1 MKLETVE
8 SHLPYHQAP
17 FDATT
22 AQTSVRFPRGG
33 CITDTSRRWLRYR
46 SRFDPSKWSRPV
58 ASQRST
64 ARNASQ
70 SVATTKPSQ
79 DDRPQII
86 LQPCNFSLTTSKH
99 SVTSLRGRVLQSC
112 THASCQGQD
121 SVPEAQRRG
130 FTSEYVCSNL
140 NAQIPM
146 LESLCRGLWSTNIP
160 KQHHAILAS
169 NVVSLDNITDK
180 PESYIEPRDL
190 MSMPKCQIFK
200 AQDCMPETLW
210 YESTKGKARCQTL
223 FYWLIKLFS
232 MQHQDATLSNTASE
246 THTISTSTA
255 NLVSQ
260 GLASTSDREGESTT
274 PSSTQPLFR
283 SLVSMFN
290 LETPHKLLNAPKNK
304 YSVSFISNLN
314 PNIMQHLNL
323 AQQIV
328 HTMANANTREA
339 NNAAA
344 AYSSQHLCIFQSNV
358 NYLAAMSTANAHFIR
373 AHRFVVNKNH
383 TTINERFSSCYDE
396 CICAGSRHMIQDQ
409 LNALS
414 GHFVPILS
422 AWLFLYLAHNMN
434 SGEDTTAREKLDV
447 HWP

>member
-1 MKLETVE
+1 
-8 SHLPYHQAP
+8 
-17 FDATT
+17 
-22 AQTSVRFPRGG
+22 
-33 CITDTSRRWLRYR
+33 
-46 SRFDPSKWSRPV
+46 
-58 ASQRST
+58 
-64 ARNASQ
+64 
-70 SVATTKPSQ
+70 
-79 DDRPQII
+79 
-86 LQPCNFSLTTSKH
+86 
-99 SVTSLRGRVLQSC
+99 
-112 THASCQGQD
+112 
-121 SVPEAQRRG
+121 
-130 FTSEYVCSNL
+130 
-140 NAQIPM
+140 M

-358 NYLAAMSTANAHFIR
+358 NYLAAMSTANAHLIR
-373 AHRFVVNKNH
+373 AHRFVVDENH
-383 TTINERFSSCYDE
+383 AASNERFSSCYDE

-409 LNALS
+409 QNALS

-422 AWLFLYLAHNMN
+422 AWLFLYLAHNIN
-434 SGEDTTAREKLDV
+434 SGEDKTKGSQHVTSRLTSRRRTSSIIINGSRIFTREESRLSHQRSFSSCDDKSSLGYFSSSISSALASEGVRSELTKANLTRTTSFQAKLHTTNWIYILWNKQLYQNSPNYDLKV
-447 HWP
+447 L